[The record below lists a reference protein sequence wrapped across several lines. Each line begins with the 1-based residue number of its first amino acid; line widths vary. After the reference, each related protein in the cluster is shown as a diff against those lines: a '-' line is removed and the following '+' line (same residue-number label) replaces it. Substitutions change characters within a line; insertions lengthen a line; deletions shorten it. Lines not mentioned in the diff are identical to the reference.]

1 LTEKGWDTICNHSS
15 RLRILVTNDDGWDAP
30 GLAALKTLAGRF
42 GDVFVVAPRDPH
54 SYAGHRVTTDGP
66 LVLAETGPR
75 EYTLTG
81 TPADCVR
88 LAVTTLFPE
97 IDWVLSGINRGGNLG
112 ADLFTSGTV
121 AAVREAALL
130 GRPGIAISQ
139 YIRRGAPLDWG
150 QSAEMAH
157 PVMEQLLAERC
168 PPKGYWNVNL
178 PHVEVG
184 ESPAVIRCDPDNE
197 PLDIR
202 FRKDGDHYRYDGNYA
217 SRRRTP
223 GRDTELCFG
232 GSITV
237 SCLRLD

>member
-1 LTEKGWDTICNHSS
+1 M
-15 RLRILVTNDDGWDAP
+15 LVTNDDGWDAP
-30 GLAALKTLAGRF
+30 GLAALKTVASQF
-42 GDVFVVAPRDPH
+42 GEVFVLAPRDPH
-54 SYAGHRVTTDGP
+54 SYAGHRVTTDYP
-66 LVLAETGPR
+66 LVLAETGPQ

-88 LAVTTLFPE
+88 LALTTLFPD

-130 GRPGIAISQ
+130 GRPGIAVSQ
-139 YIRRGAPLDWG
+139 YMRKGAALNWERSG
-150 QSAEMAH
+150 ELAL
-157 PVMEQLLAERC
+157 PVIEQLIGEGC
-168 PPKGYWNVNL
+168 PPKGYWNLNL
-178 PHVEVG
+178 PHIEAG

-202 FRKDGDHYRYDGNYA
+202 FRQEGDRFHYDGNYA
-217 SRRRTP
+217 ARRRTQ
-223 GRDTELCFG
+223 GRDTEHCFG

-237 SCLRLD
+237 SRLSL

>member
-1 LTEKGWDTICNHSS
+1 M
-15 RLRILVTNDDGWDAP
+15 RILVTNDDGWDAP

-42 GDVFVVAPRDPH
+42 GEVFVVAPRDPH
-54 SYAGHRVTTDGP
+54 SYAGQRVTTDGP
-66 LVLAETGPR
+66 LVLGQTGPR

-97 IDWVLSGINRGGNLG
+97 IDWVLAGINRGGNLG
-112 ADLFTSGTV
+112 ADLFISGTV

-139 YIRRGAPLDWG
+139 YIRRGVALDWG
-150 QSAEMAH
+150 QSAEMAL
-157 PVMEQLLAERC
+157 PVMEQLLAEGC

-178 PHVEVG
+178 PHVET
-184 ESPAVIRCDPDNE
+184 ADLCKVIRCVPDNE
-197 PLDIR
+197 PLDVR
-202 FRKDGDHYRYDGNYA
+202 FRKEGDRFHYDGSYI

-223 GRDTELCFG
+223 GKDVAECFG

-237 SCLRLD
+237 SCMLL